1 MIAPA
6 GAPLRG
12 RTLPLS
18 VAPMMDC
25 TDRHFRWFMRLIS
38 RRTLL
43 YTEMI
48 PVAAALQGDRER
60 LLGFSPEE
68 RPLALQLGGDDP
80 AQLAEAAAIAED
92 LGYDEVNLNV
102 GCPSPRVQTG
112 NFGAALMADPPR
124 VAAIVAAMRA
134 RVRVP
139 VTVKHRI
146 GIDERDSYED
156 LRGFVETV
164 AAAGCDRFSVHAR
177 KACLNGLSPR
187 ENRTIPPLRYEDV
200 YRLKRELP
208 HLPVE
213 LNGGVDALEQV
224 PGHLARVDAVM
235 IGRLAYR
242 DPYALAGADRLLF
255 GEQAAPLTREQ
266 VAEAMIP
273 YLERMEARGARPQQ
287 VLRHMQSLFLG
298 QPGAGRWRRF
308 LAEHQS
314 GPGGAEVLRQALAA
328 RQGARARPERS
339 RPGGAL
345 PAGVPVSP

>member
-1 MIAPA
+1 MIAP
-6 GAPLRG
+6 GSGPPRG
-12 RTLPLS
+12 QTAPLS

-25 TDRHFRWFMRLIS
+25 TDRHFRWLVRLIS
-38 RRTLL
+38 RRVLL

-48 PVAAALQGDRER
+48 PVAAALHGDRAR

-68 RPLALQLGGDDP
+68 RPLALQLGGEDP

-112 NFGAALMADPPR
+112 NFGAALMADPAR

-146 GIDERDSYED
+146 GIDDRDSYED
-156 LRGFVETV
+156 LRGFVDEV
-164 AAAGCDRFSVHAR
+164 AAAGCDRFTVHAR
-177 KACLNGLSPR
+177 KACLDGLSPR
-187 ENRTIPPLRYEDV
+187 ENRTVPPLRYDDV

-208 HLPVE
+208 HLPIE
-213 LNGGVDALEQV
+213 LNGGVNALDEV
-224 PGHLARVDAVM
+224 PGHLRHVDAVM

-242 DPYALAGADRLLF
+242 DPYALAGADRLLW
-255 GEQAAPLTREQ
+255 GEAQDPLTREQ
-266 VAEAMIP
+266 VAEGMIP
-273 YLERMEARGARPQQ
+273 YLERLEPQGTRPQQ

-298 QPGAGRWRRF
+298 QPGAGKWRRF

-314 GPGGAEVLRQALAA
+314 RPGGAEVLRQALAG
-328 RQGARARPERS
+328 RRPAVRN
-339 RPGGAL
+339 
-345 PAGVPVSP
+345 